1 MFFGARKK
9 SAGRTASLIAVYM
22 IFMMA
27 GTLCCGLPFIDSGND
42 VYAASS
48 AKAVKKVEGSE
59 LSSSEFETWMS
70 RQGFP
75 SSYKAALRKLHEA
88 HPKWVFYADN
98 TGLKWSSMLSKE
110 QALGNNLVDEDTYEA
125 WKSFKK
131 GAYDFSDMSY
141 TVFDASWNQACNGL
155 IKYYLDPRNFLTEG
169 NIYQFMDQRDATT
182 HSESTIKGITDK
194 YSKCFMNS
202 HKTQPA
208 EGSYSSIILNA
219 ANGAGVNANAVA
231 AMIIMEQGWTGSS
244 DIISGTYTKYHKKYY
259 GIYNFFNI
267 GAYSTKAIPDKIHRG
282 LWWAGG
288 QSGGLSTSYA
298 RPWNTRT
305 KAIMGGALYY
315 KMNYLDKNQYNYYT
329 KKFNVMNGYDAVA
342 DHEYMTNVDGACSE
356 GVILSYAYRNNDDLA
371 LKFRIP
377 VYSSMPSSACKKPG
391 IIGSNNDILKSLKID
406 TEGCSISPAF
416 DQYTTKYFVTV
427 PAGTA
432 QVKITARAYDSNA
445 KITGAGTKTLTKSGT
460 KYTIK
465 VTSTSGAVKK
475 YYLTVYI
482 DA

>member
-1 MFFGARKK
+1 
-9 SAGRTASLIAVYM
+9 
-22 IFMMA
+22 
-27 GTLCCGLPFIDSGND
+27 
-42 VYAASS
+42 
-48 AKAVKKVEGSE
+48 
-59 LSSSEFETWMS
+59 MS

-131 GAYDFSDMSY
+131 GAYDFSANSY

-416 DQYTTKYFVTV
+416 DRYTAKYSVTV
-427 PAGTA
+427 PTGTT
-432 QVKITARAYDSNA
+432 QVKITARAYDGNA

-482 DA
+482 AA